1 MQEGERGSV
10 LRVHVSVAMASNTL
24 STADRGDY
32 GPVAGTS
39 DAMCGDSLACGVK
52 RRTNAD
58 LPSSSVVSVY

>member
-10 LRVHVSVAMASNTL
+10 LRVHGSVAMASNIPQ
-24 STADRGDY
+24 TADRGDR

-39 DAMCGDSLACGVK
+39 DAVCGAK

>member
-10 LRVHVSVAMASNTL
+10 LRVHGSVAMASNIPQ
-24 STADRGDY
+24 TADRGDR

-39 DAMCGDSLACGVK
+39 DAVCGGSLACGVK

>member
-1 MQEGERGSV
+1 M
-10 LRVHVSVAMASNTL
+10 LRVHGSVAMASNIPQ
-24 STADRGDY
+24 TADRGDR

-39 DAMCGDSLACGVK
+39 DAVCGAK